1 MFVRNYLFKGSP
13 GTGKTYLARATAY
26 YLCHENLAI
35 DDVSSKNIAA
45 DIDNIEHFVQ
55 SHRCE
60 YVQVHASM
68 GYEDIVYGANINAAG
83 VLAISCAEKRVKQL
97 CDRANGCEELYCV
110 IFDDITRVNAGA
122 LLGNLLYAIEY
133 RNEAVELSDG
143 QVLIV
148 PENVVFI
155 FTECTGIQ
163 SEHLDYA
170 LRRRMDYVK
179 ELYPDSLVLDAY
191 YTDFLGEAGKQ
202 LILEVFDTVCSYI
215 DRTIVS
221 EYRGHERDFYPGHG
235 MLIVQKVGTSY
246 YALDNIRLKVIYQVF
261 PHIRELQK
269 SAIIIGEPD
278 TFFERIIA
286 MLNTGIS
293 GLNRVVAIRKIM
305 ANSGEIVSPYNLDD
319 TTAFYRETI
328 IPGRCSDNKGMLESV
343 IDAIILNGVFP
354 YDVALSALLMN
365 TDIAAIPSKV
375 ETGVY
380 ASYLVDSNSASDF
393 YYESARRGR
402 TRAPHQYYST
412 NSGNIGRW
420 APARDV
426 AAYQISFIDKEEPI
440 MFLPLN
446 GLRLHTFT
454 VKNVCKVDNP
464 AEIYGALYRLVDN
477 YLRAYA
483 MNIALIMGDDS
494 EYMDLYDLIQLEM
507 RYLAEL
513 NQDVRSVT
521 AESQT
526 EREKARIHYFGR
538 KLLELRTLWNIK
550 GSEIALN
557 FDEYMALKNGEVDFT
572 TEAYEHL
579 FERKTDVSKIIKLKG
594 VVKMADLKDYQK
606 IMENIGVRQMIFQG
620 PPGTSKTFESKKFVL
635 HQLAP
640 NAEVFT
646 QAFTTQENISTAM
659 NEFKLT
665 ETDYN
670 DPEHSSKITS
680 GGWDLVQFHP
690 SYGYEDFIRGIEV
703 STPGGVPTY
712 NTVNRILG
720 KIAEFAKIAET
731 VNPENPPNFYLLID
745 EINRANL
752 ATVFG
757 ELIYGLEYRNSQ
769 VSTPYE
775 VSNQATGARTKD
787 IVLGKN
793 LFIVGTMN
801 TADKSID
808 AIDYAI
814 RRRFIFVDS
823 PANREV
829 VINCYQNA
837 SGNNDENSIE
847 LMLFDAVQAIFDDTK
862 YFNTDYQ
869 RNDVRL
875 GHTYFL
881 RKKAEGYV
889 DDIIEH
895 FVFQVIPILK
905 EYVKDGI
912 LDSAEELIQAEHTV
926 DAIFAEQDVNE
937 RLRMLA
943 DNIMV
948 YTKEFGNMSKFG
960 EIINNDYIGG
970 FVERLIEKFVF

>member
-1 MFVRNYLFKGSP
+1 MRNYLFKGSP

-35 DDVSSKNIAA
+35 DDVFSKNIAA

-68 GYEDIVYGANINAAG
+68 GYEDVVYGANINATG
-83 VLAISCAEKRVKQL
+83 VLAISYAEKRVKQL
-97 CDRANGCEELYCV
+97 CDRANGHEELYCV
-110 IFDDITRVNAGA
+110 IFDDVTRANAGA

-133 RNEAVELSDG
+133 RNEAVELGYG
-143 QVLIV
+143 QVLVV

-179 ELYPDSLVLDAY
+179 ELYPDSLVLDTY
-191 YTDFLGEAGKQ
+191 YTDFLGEAGKR
-202 LILEVFDTVCSYI
+202 LILEVFNAVCNYI
-215 DRTIVS
+215 DRTIVP
-221 EYRGHERDFYPGHG
+221 EYRGHEKDYYPGHG
-235 MLIVQKVGTSY
+235 MLIVNKMGTAY
-246 YALDNIRLKVIYQVF
+246 YALDNIRHKVIYQVF
-261 PHIRELQK
+261 PHIRELQT
-269 SAIIIGEPD
+269 SGIIMGELD
-278 TFFERIIA
+278 TFFESIKA
-286 MLNTGIS
+286 MLNTGIN
-293 GLNRVVAIRKIM
+293 GLNRIAAIRKIM
-305 ANSGEIVSPYNLDD
+305 ANSGDIISPYSLAD
-319 TTAFYRETI
+319 TTAYYRDTI

-354 YDVALSALLMN
+354 HDVALSALLMN
-365 TDIAAIPSKV
+365 TEIAAIPSKV

-380 ASYLVDSNSASDF
+380 ASYLVDSNSAPNF

-420 APARDV
+420 AAVRDV
-426 AAYQISFIDKEEPI
+426 AAYQISFIDQEEPM

-454 VKNVCKVDNP
+454 VENVCKADNP
-464 AEIYGALYRLVDN
+464 AEIYGALYRLVDY
-477 YLRAYA
+477 YLKTYA
-483 MNIALIMGDDS
+483 MNIELIMGDDS
-494 EYMDLYDLIQLEM
+494 EYMDLYDLIRLEI

-513 NQDVRSVT
+513 NRDLRSIT

-526 EREKARIHYFGR
+526 EREKARIHHFGR

-550 GSEIALN
+550 DSEIAVN
-557 FDEYMALKNGEVDFT
+557 FDGYLALKNGEVAFT

-579 FERKTDVSKIIKLKG
+579 FECEPGVAKIIKLKG

-635 HQLAP
+635 RQLAP
-640 NAEVFT
+640 NAEVFN
-646 QAFTTQENISTAM
+646 QAFITQENISTAM

-665 ETDYN
+665 EADYS
-670 DPEHSSKITS
+670 DPTHSSKVTT

-731 VNPENPPNFYLLID
+731 ANPDNPPKFYLLID

-775 VSNQATGARTKD
+775 VNDQATGTRTKD

-793 LFIVGTMN
+793 LFIIGTMN

-823 PANREV
+823 PARREV
-829 VINCYQNA
+829 VISCYQNA
-837 SGNNDENSIE
+837 SGNTDENSIE
-847 LMLFDAVQAIFDDTK
+847 LMLFDAVQAIFDDIR

-881 RKKAEGYV
+881 RKKAEGYA
-889 DDIIEH
+889 DDIVEH

-912 LDSAEELIQAEHTV
+912 LDSAEELIQTEHTI
-926 DAIFAEQDVNE
+926 DAIFAEQDANE
-937 RLRMLA
+937 QLRMLA

-948 YTKEFGNMSKFG
+948 YTKEFGSISKFG
-960 EIINNDYIGG
+960 AIIDNDYVGG
-970 FVERLIEKFVF
+970 FVERLIEKFGF

>member
-1 MFVRNYLFKGSP
+1 MRNYLFKGSP

-26 YLCHENLAI
+26 YLCYENLAI
-35 DDVSSKNIAA
+35 DDVFSKNIAA

-68 GYEDIVYGANINAAG
+68 GYEDVVYGANINATGA
-83 VLAISCAEKRVKQL
+83 LAISYAEKRVKQL
-97 CDRANGCEELYCV
+97 CDRANGQEELYCV
-110 IFDDITRVNAGA
+110 IFDDITRANAGA

-133 RNEAVELSDG
+133 RNEAVELGDG
-143 QVLIV
+143 QVLII

-179 ELYPDSLVLDAY
+179 ELYPDSLVLDTY
-191 YTDFLGEAGKQ
+191 YTDFLGETGKR
-202 LILEVFDTVCSYI
+202 LILEVFNAVCNYI
-215 DRTIVS
+215 DRTVVP
-221 EYRGHERDFYPGHG
+221 EYRGHEKDFYPGHG
-235 MLIVQKVGTSY
+235 MLIVNKVGTAY
-246 YALDNIRLKVIYQVF
+246 YALDNIRHKVIYQVF
-261 PHIRELQK
+261 PHIRELQA
-269 SAIIIGEPD
+269 SGIIMGEPD
-278 TFFERIIA
+278 TFFESIQA

-293 GLNRVVAIRKIM
+293 GLNRITAIRKIM
-305 ANSGEIVSPYNLDD
+305 ANSGDIVSPYSLAD
-319 TTAFYRETI
+319 TTAYYRDTI

-354 YDVALSALLMN
+354 HDVALSALLMN
-365 TDIAAIPSKV
+365 TEIAAIPSKT

-380 ASYLVDSNSASDF
+380 ASYLVNKNSASDF

-412 NSGNIGRW
+412 NSGNTGRW
-420 APARDV
+420 AASRDV
-426 AAYQISFIDKEEPI
+426 AAYQITLADREVPEI
-440 MFLPLN
+440 FLPLN
-446 GLRLHTFT
+446 GLRLHVFT
-454 VKNVCKVDNP
+454 VQNVCKSDNA
-464 AEIYGALYRLVDN
+464 AEIYGALYRLVDY
-477 YLRAYA
+477 YLRTYA
-483 MNIALIMGDDS
+483 ANVSLIMGDDL
-494 EYMDLYDLIQLEM
+494 EYNDLYDLLQLEIQ
-507 RYLAEL
+507 YLSVL
-513 NQDVRSVT
+513 NQGLRSVT
-521 AESQT
+521 VEPGET
-526 EREKARIHYFGR
+526 LDKAKIRYFGE
-538 KLLELRTLWNIK
+538 KLIELRTLWNMK
-550 GSEIALN
+550 DSEILVN
-557 FDEYMALKNGEVDFT
+557 SDRYSALKSGRVAFT
-572 TEAYEHL
+572 TESYESI
-579 FERKTDVSKIIKLKG
+579 FECDPGATKTIKLKG

-620 PPGTSKTFESKKFVL
+620 PPGTSKTYDSKKFIL
-635 HQLAP
+635 RQLAP
-640 NAEVFT
+640 TAEVFSH
-646 QAFTTQENISTAM
+646 AFISQEDISSAM
-659 NEFKLT
+659 SAFKLT
-665 ETDYN
+665 EADYS
-670 DPEHSSKITS
+670 DPAHSSKITT

-712 NTVNRILG
+712 NTVNKILG

-731 VNPENPPNFYLLID
+731 ANPENPPKFYLLID

-775 VSNQATGARTKD
+775 VSNQATGVRTKD

-793 LFIVGTMN
+793 LFIIGTMN

-829 VINCYQNA
+829 VISCYQNA
-837 SGNNDENSIE
+837 SGNADENSIE
-847 LMLFDAVQAIFDDTK
+847 LMLFDAVQAIFDDIR

-881 RKKAEGYV
+881 RKKTEGYA
-889 DDIIEH
+889 DDIVEH
-895 FVFQVIPILK
+895 FVFQVVPILK

-912 LDSAEELIQAEHTV
+912 LDSAEELIQTEHTV
-926 DAIFAEQDVNE
+926 DAIFAEQDTTE

-948 YTKEFGNMSKFG
+948 YAKEFGSMSKFG
-960 EIINNDYIGG
+960 TIIDNAYVGTFIEN
-970 FVERLIEKFVF
+970 LIVKFCF

>member
-1 MFVRNYLFKGSP
+1 MRNYLFKGSP
-13 GTGKTYLARATAY
+13 GTGKTYLARASAY
-26 YLCHENLAI
+26 YLCHDNLAI
-35 DDVSSKNIAA
+35 DGVFSKNIAV
-45 DIDNIEHFVQ
+45 DINSIERFIH
-55 SHRCE
+55 SRRCE
-60 YVQVHASM
+60 YIQVHASM
-68 GYEDIVYGANINAAG
+68 GYEDIVYGADITATGALT
-83 VLAISCAEKRVKQL
+83 VSYVEKRIKQL
-97 CDRANGCEELYCV
+97 CDRANGHEELYCI
-110 IFDDITRVNAGA
+110 IFDDISRANAGA
-122 LLGNLLYAIEY
+122 LLGNLLYAMEY
-133 RNEAVELSDG
+133 RNEAVELDDG
-143 QVLIV
+143 QILVV
-148 PENVVFI
+148 PENIVFI

-179 ELYPDSLVLDAY
+179 DLFPDSSVLNSY
-191 YTDFLGEAGKQ
+191 YKDFLGEAGRR
-202 LILEVFDTVCSYI
+202 LIIDVFNAVCNYI
-215 DRTIVS
+215 DRTIVP
-221 EYRGHERDFYPGHG
+221 EYKGIKKDFYPGHG
-235 MLIVQKVGTSY
+235 LFIVNKVGTPY
-246 YALDNIRLKVIYQVF
+246 YALDNIRYKVIYQVF
-261 PHIRELQK
+261 PHIRELQ
-269 SAIIIGEPD
+269 ANGIITGDPED
-278 TFFERIIA
+278 FFESVKA
-286 MLNTGIS
+286 MFNTGIS
-293 GLNRVVAIRKIM
+293 CLNRITSIRKIM
-305 ANSGEIVSPYNLDD
+305 ANSGDIVSPYSLAD
-319 TTAFYRETI
+319 TTAYYRNTI
-328 IPGRCSDNKGMLESV
+328 IPGHCSDNKGMLESV
-343 IDAIILNGVFP
+343 IDAIILNGIFP
-354 YDVALSALLMN
+354 YDLVLSTLLMN
-365 TDIAAIPSKV
+365 TEIAAIPSKA
-375 ETGVY
+375 EAGVY
-380 ASYLVDSNSASDF
+380 ASYLVNSNSAPDF
-393 YYESARRGR
+393 YYESARKGR

-420 APARDV
+420 AALHDV
-426 AAYQISFIDKEEPI
+426 AAYQISFIDQEEPK

-454 VKNVCKVDNP
+454 VENVCKADNP
-464 AEIYGALYRLVDN
+464 AEIYGALYRLVYY
-477 YLRAYA
+477 YLKTYA
-483 MNIALIMGDDS
+483 TDIALIMGDDS
-494 EYMDLYDLIQLEM
+494 EYNDLYDLIQLEIM
-507 RYLAEL
+507 YLGEL
-513 NQDVRSVT
+513 NREIRSIT
-521 AESQT
+521 ADSPT
-526 EREKARIHYFGR
+526 EREKARIYHFGQ
-538 KLLELRTLWNIK
+538 KLLEFRTLWNTK
-550 GSEIALN
+550 GSEIPVNSDRYL
-557 FDEYMALKNGEVDFT
+557 ALKSGRVAFT
-572 TEAYEHL
+572 TETYEGI
-579 FERKTDVSKIIKLKG
+579 FDCGSGDTTTIELKG

-635 HQLAP
+635 QQLAP
-640 NAEVFT
+640 TAGVFT
-646 QAFTTQENISTAM
+646 QTFMTQEDISTAM

-665 ETDYN
+665 EADYS
-670 DPEHSSKITS
+670 DPMHSSKITT

-703 STPGGVPTY
+703 STSDGVPTY

-731 VNPENPPNFYLLID
+731 ADPDNPPKFYLLID

-775 VSNQATGARTKD
+775 VSNQITGVRTKD

-793 LFIVGTMN
+793 LFIIGTMN

-823 PANREV
+823 PASREV
-829 VINCYQNA
+829 VISCYQNA
-837 SGNNDENSIE
+837 SGNTDENSIE
-847 LMLFDAVQAIFDDTK
+847 LMLFDAVQALFDDIR

-881 RKKAEGYV
+881 RNKVDGYA

-926 DAIFAEQDVNE
+926 DAIFAEQDTNE
-937 RLRMLA
+937 KIRMLA

-948 YTKEFGNMSKFG
+948 YTKEFGKTSKFG
-960 EIINNDYIGG
+960 TIINNDYVGG
-970 FVERLIEKFVF
+970 FVERLIEKFGF

>member
-1 MFVRNYLFKGSP
+1 MRSYLFKGSP
-13 GTGKTYLARATAY
+13 GTGKTCLARASAY
-26 YLCHENLAI
+26 YLCHDNLAI
-35 DDVSSKNIAA
+35 DDVFSKNIAA
-45 DIDNIEHFVQ
+45 DSDNIERFIH

-68 GYEDIVYGANINAAG
+68 GFEDIVYGTDITATG
-83 VLAISCAEKRVKQL
+83 SLTVSYAEKRVKHL
-97 CDRANGCEELYCV
+97 CDRANGQEELYCV
-110 IFDDITRVNAGA
+110 IFDDISRANAGS

-133 RNEAVELSDG
+133 RNEPVELGDG
-143 QVLIV
+143 QVLLI
-148 PENVVFI
+148 PQNVVFI

-163 SEHLDYA
+163 GERLDYA

-179 ELYPDSLVLDAY
+179 ELYSDPLVLDNY
-191 YTDFLGEAGKQ
+191 YTGFIGDAGKR
-202 LILEVFDTVCSYI
+202 LILEVFQAVCNYI
-215 DRTIVS
+215 DRTIVP
-221 EYRGHERDFYPGHG
+221 EYKGHEKDFYPGHG
-235 MLIVQKVGTSY
+235 MMIVDKVGTEY
-246 YALDNIRLKVIYQVF
+246 YVLDNIRHKVIYQVF
-261 PHIRELQK
+261 PHIRELQA
-269 SAIIIGEPD
+269 SGIITGNAEV
-278 TFFERIIA
+278 FFESIKS
-286 MLNTGIS
+286 MLNTRIS
-293 GLNRVVAIRKIM
+293 GLNRISAIRKIM
-305 ANSGEIVSPYNLDD
+305 ANSGNVVSPYSLAD
-319 TTAFYRETI
+319 TIAYYRSTI

-343 IDAIILNGVFP
+343 IDAIILNEIFP
-354 YDVALSALLMN
+354 HDVALSALLMN
-365 TDIAAIPSKV
+365 TEIAAIPSKV

-380 ASYLVDSNSASDF
+380 ASYLVNSNSASDF
-393 YYESARRGR
+393 YYESARKGR

-420 APARDV
+420 AALRDV
-426 AAYQISFIDKEEPI
+426 AAYQISFIDQDEPT

-454 VKNVCKVDNP
+454 VENVCKADNP
-464 AEIYGALYRLVDN
+464 AEIYGALYRLVDY
-477 YLRAYA
+477 YLKTYA
-483 MNIALIMGDDS
+483 TNVALIMGDDS
-494 EYMDLYDLIQLEM
+494 EYNDLYDLLQLEI

-513 NQDVRSVT
+513 NRELRSIT
-521 AESQT
+521 ADSQT
-526 EREKARIHYFGR
+526 EREKARIHHFGQ
-538 KLLELRTLWNIK
+538 KLLEFRTLWNMK
-550 GSEIALN
+550 DSEIFVN
-557 FDEYMALKNGEVDFT
+557 SERYTALKDGRTAFT
-572 TEAYEHL
+572 TETYEDI
-579 FERKTDVSKIIKLKG
+579 FNCEPGVTKSIKLKG

-635 HQLAP
+635 RQLAP
-640 NAEVFT
+640 TDEVFAR
-646 QAFTTQENISTAM
+646 AFITQEDISSAM
-659 NEFKLT
+659 SAFKLT
-665 ETDYN
+665 DADYS
-670 DPEHSSKITS
+670 DPAHSSKITT

-703 STPGGVPTY
+703 KTPNGVPTY

-720 KIAEFAKIAET
+720 KIAEFAKIAEAT
-731 VNPENPPNFYLLID
+731 NPDNPSKFYLLID

-775 VSNQATGARTKD
+775 VNDQATGTRTKD

-793 LFIVGTMN
+793 LFIIGTMN

-823 PANREV
+823 PADRDV
-829 VINCYQNA
+829 VISCYQNA
-837 SGNNDENSIE
+837 SGNDDENSIE
-847 LMLFDAVQAIFDDTK
+847 LMLFDAVQAIFDDIRH
-862 YFNTDYQ
+862 FNADYQ

-881 RKKAEGYV
+881 RKKADGYA
-889 DDIIEH
+889 DDIVEH

-912 LDSAEELIQAEHTV
+912 LDSAEDLIQAEHTI
-926 DAIFAEQDVNE
+926 DAIFAEQDSDE
-937 RLRMLA
+937 RIRMLA

-948 YTKEFGNMSKFG
+948 YTKEFGSMSKFG
-960 EIINNDYIGG
+960 IIIDNDYVGG
-970 FVERLIEKFVF
+970 FVENLIVKFGF

>member
-1 MFVRNYLFKGSP
+1 MRNYLFKGSP
-13 GTGKTYLARATAY
+13 GTGKTYLARASAY
-26 YLCHENLAI
+26 YLCHENFAI
-35 DDVSSKNIAA
+35 DDVFSKNIAA
-45 DIDNIEHFVQ
+45 DINDIECFIH

-60 YVQVHASM
+60 YIQVHASM
-68 GYEDIVYGANINAAG
+68 GYEDIIYGADITATGA
-83 VLAISCAEKRVKQL
+83 LAVSYAEKRVKQL
-97 CDRANGCEELYCV
+97 CDRANGHEELYCV
-110 IFDDITRVNAGA
+110 IFDDISRSNAGM

-133 RNEAVELSDG
+133 RNEAVELGDG
-143 QVLIV
+143 QVLVV

-170 LRRRMDYVK
+170 LRRRMDYVR
-179 ELYPDSLVLDAY
+179 ELHPDPLVLDSY

-202 LILEVFDTVCSYI
+202 LILEVFNAVCNYI
-215 DRTIVS
+215 DRTIAP
-221 EYRGHERDFYPGHG
+221 EYRGHEKDFYPGHG
-235 MLIVQKVGTSY
+235 MLIVNKVGTAY
-246 YALDNIRLKVIYQVF
+246 YALDNIRNKVIYQVF
-261 PHIRELQK
+261 PHVRELQA
-269 SAIIIGEPD
+269 SGIITGEPD
-278 TFFERIIA
+278 SFFESVKAI
-286 MLNTGIS
+286 LNTGIRS
-293 GLNRVVAIRKIM
+293 LNRITSIRKMM
-305 ANSGEIVSPYNLDD
+305 ANSGDIVVPYSLDD
-319 TTAFYRETI
+319 TTAYYRTTI

-365 TDIAAIPSKV
+365 TEIAAIPSKT

-380 ASYLVDSNSASDF
+380 ASYLVNKNSAPDF
-393 YYESARRGR
+393 YYESARKGR

-412 NSGNIGRW
+412 NSGNTGRW
-420 APARDV
+420 AASRDV
-426 AAYQISFIDKEEPI
+426 AAYQITLIDQEMPEI
-440 MFLPLN
+440 FLPLN
-446 GLRLHTFT
+446 GLRLHVFT
-454 VKNVCKVDNP
+454 VQNVCKSDNA
-464 AEIYGALYRLVDN
+464 AEIYGALYRLVDY
-477 YLRAYA
+477 YLRTYA
-483 MNIALIMGDDS
+483 ANVSLVMGDDL
-494 EYMDLYDLIQLEM
+494 EYNDLYDLLQLEIQ
-507 RYLAEL
+507 YLGML
-513 NQDVRSVT
+513 NQGLRSVT
-521 AESQT
+521 AEPGET
-526 EREKARIHYFGR
+526 LDKAKIRYFGE
-538 KLLELRTLWNIK
+538 KLIKLRTLWNMK
-550 GSEIALN
+550 DSEILVNSAR
-557 FDEYMALKNGEVDFT
+557 YSALKSGRTAFT
-572 TEAYEHL
+572 TEAYESI
-579 FERKTDVSKIIKLKG
+579 FECDQGATKTIKLKG
-594 VVKMADLKDYQK
+594 VVKMADLKDYQR

-635 HQLAP
+635 RQLAP
-640 NAEVFT
+640 TAEVFSQT
-646 QAFTTQENISTAM
+646 FITQENISTAL

-665 ETDYN
+665 EADYS
-670 DPEHSSKITS
+670 DPAHSSKITT

-703 STPGGVPTY
+703 KTPNGVPTY

-731 VNPENPPNFYLLID
+731 ANSDNPPKFYLLID

-775 VSNQATGARTKD
+775 VNDQATGTRTKD

-793 LFIVGTMN
+793 LFIIGTMN

-823 PANREV
+823 PASREV
-829 VINCYQNA
+829 VISCYQNA
-837 SGNNDENSIE
+837 SGNADENSIE
-847 LMLFDAVQAIFDDTK
+847 LMLFDAVQAIFDDIR

-881 RKKAEGYV
+881 RKKAEGYA
-889 DDIIEH
+889 DDIVEH
-895 FVFQVIPILK
+895 FVFQVVPILK

-912 LDSAEELIQAEHTV
+912 LDSAEDLIQAEHTV
-926 DAIFAEQDVNE
+926 DAIFAEQDTTE

-948 YTKEFGNMSKFG
+948 YTKEFGSMSKFG
-960 EIINNDYIGG
+960 TIIDNDYVGG
-970 FVERLIEKFVF
+970 FIENLIVKFGF